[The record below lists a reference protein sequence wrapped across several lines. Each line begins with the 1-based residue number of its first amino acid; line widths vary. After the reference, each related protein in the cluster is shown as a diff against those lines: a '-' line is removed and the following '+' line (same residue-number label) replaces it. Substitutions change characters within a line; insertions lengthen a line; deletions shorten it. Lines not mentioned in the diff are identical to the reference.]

1 MHKRVR
7 HALAATMA
15 AAALAL
21 SCWGGAS
28 SPAAAYAETT
38 NVALNK
44 QVTVSQAPYD
54 TLSARALVD
63 GDHATRWS
71 AEAEPTQWA
80 YVDLGSATKVS
91 QVKLWWES
99 DAEYAV
105 DFNIYVSDST
115 TDWGTPAKAVTGA
128 KGATSEVT
136 LDKPVSGRY
145 VKLEITKVSN
155 YPNVSCGEM
164 EVYGEGSTAPA
175 PEPQN
180 LALKKTTKANVDYNK
195 GESGDRAVDGKKDNG
210 KTDRWMTETD
220 PTAEKP
226 LWVYVDLGKS
236 ETIKYLDIYWEGNG
250 NHAVDFKV
258 YASDS
263 TDAWGEPIV
272 AKVGNDQDR
281 NSITLE
287 KPATG
292 RYVKLEIS
300 KENSGW
306 GASCMEFE
314 VWNEVPPAPDK
325 QPADYLNDITV
336 DPVTADTKTLSYHL
350 PEAPAG
356 YEITYNGTDYE
367 QVIDTDGTIYHPI
380 STVKVKASFKISNT
394 ADAADYAF
402 REIEVEVP
410 GTMTAPA
417 GANPAPKIL
426 PELREW
432 VGGTGVFANAR
443 RVVWADVSLKEMAE
457 QFASDYATV
466 TGKTLTVV
474 EGTGASS
481 GDILFTLTDDT
492 SLGLK
497 DEGYLLAATAQ
508 SITVTAEQ
516 VAGANWG
523 GKTILQGMKQAGNA
537 TFPVGTSRDYP
548 LYRVRGLILDVGRKT
563 FTLDWLKQMTQEM
576 AWYKMND
583 FQVHLNDNLIPLENY
598 TNAGEDAMQAYSGF
612 RLESDIKK
620 GGNNGL
626 NQADLTSTDVWYSK
640 ADFKEFIEQ
649 SKALGVNIVPE
660 IDTPAHSLALTKV
673 RPDLRY
679 GTNGRQND
687 HLDLRG
693 DKFEQSLAFVTSIF
707 NEYVKGG
714 KGAVF
719 AGADVIHVGADEYN
733 VGTNAE
739 SSPLYRKFVNEMFDY
754 AYENGHTPRVWGS
767 LSQYTTG
774 DAIHTGGENGKPRAQ
789 INLWNWGYANMDKMY
804 EMGFDLIDCNDGHF
818 YIVPNA
824 GYYYDY
830 LNDDICYNN
839 ALNNIGSV
847 TIPAG
852 DPQIAG
858 GAFAVWNDMCDMLE
872 NGMSEYDVY
881 DRISNSLGLFA
892 ANGWGKGA
900 LTTAQAKERAGEL
913 ADAPSTNFGYEA
925 KATEDGV
932 FAQWNMDDLTDAS
945 GMGRDL
951 VATDAAIERAD
962 GRSALKLGGGSSY
975 AEVKDGALTT
985 LGLGNDLRV
994 KVKRT
999 SASTDD
1005 QILFESAYG
1014 TIKAVQGDTGCVGIT
1029 RENRDYS
1036 FNYTLPVNEWV
1047 ELEIKNEFELT
1058 HLYVNGELV
1067 DTIGSHDLKSVKAT
1081 CMLPVGRIGSAEH
1094 AFVGYVDDVR
1104 LTTQAAA
1111 GEGFNSTME
1120 LDHAVISAE
1129 AVLADRDVP
1138 GLRALL
1144 DQAYGLFKQVNPDKE
1159 QIAALIRQIDELLRA
1174 TDYEKADYRRV
1185 EAYLQLQPADD
1196 GQFAD
1201 LFTDESLARTQAVA
1215 AMIRPDLPAGMQDT
1229 VDGYERALVAA
1240 LDALELKDG
1249 GELAFIDPATLT
1261 AAASDSQAD
1270 GSDPANVLDGDVGT
1284 IWHSNWNIT
1293 SGEHWLSLAS
1303 KTPMSVNGIVYT
1315 PRQTGTN
1322 GNIQQYRIEVSTDG
1336 TTFKQVADGTLEVKG
1351 TDPITL
1357 SFDQQD
1363 AVRAVRLVWVKGL
1376 NGNAA
1381 AAEIRLLDAAA
1392 APDYERLQAV
1402 IDAAEA
1408 VSRGEE
1414 PARFSDAT
1422 WDAMQQKLAEA
1433 KACVKDQTGD
1443 IESVYALSGELAKS
1457 VVSLRLDE
1465 VPAPDPDP
1473 DPDETTFTVTI
1484 DDRVPGHED
1493 VVLTVKKGDKVPVQ
1507 PDPEL
1512 AGWAFGGWYA
1522 DGRDGGW
1529 QHAWSFDDPVTSDL
1543 RLTAKW
1549 TQAGGGSGG
1558 TGNGGSGGTDNGG
1571 SGVTPDAP
1579 SSAQGPA
1586 GGSTGAL
1593 PHTGDGA
1600 LVSVCAAAAVAA
1612 ASAGVGV
1619 ALRRR
1624 NQG

>member
-1 MHKRVR
+1 M
-7 HALAATMA
+7 
-15 AAALAL
+15 
-21 SCWGGAS
+21 
-28 SPAAAYAETT
+28 
-38 NVALNK
+38 
-44 QVTVSQAPYD
+44 
-54 TLSARALVD
+54 
-63 GDHATRWS
+63 
-71 AEAEPTQWA
+71 
-80 YVDLGSATKVS
+80 S

-99 DAEYAV
+99 NTEYAT

-115 TDWGTPAKAVTGA
+115 TDWGKPAKAVTGA

-145 VKLEITKVSN
+145 VKLEVTKVSS
-155 YPNVSCGEM
+155 YPSVSCGEM
-164 EVYGEGSTAPA
+164 EV
-175 PEPQN
+175 
-180 LALKKTTKANVDYNK
+180 
-195 GESGDRAVDGKKDNG
+195 
-210 KTDRWMTETD
+210 
-220 PTAEKP
+220 
-226 LWVYVDLGKS
+226 
-236 ETIKYLDIYWEGNG
+236 
-250 NHAVDFKV
+250 
-258 YASDS
+258 
-263 TDAWGEPIV
+263 
-272 AKVGNDQDR
+272 
-281 NSITLE
+281 
-287 KPATG
+287 
-292 RYVKLEIS
+292 
-300 KENSGW
+300 
-306 GASCMEFE
+306 
-314 VWNEVPPAPDK
+314 WNEVPPTPDK
-325 QPADYLNDITV
+325 QPEDYLDDITV
-336 DPVTADTKTLSYHL
+336 DPVTASTKTLSYHL

-356 YEITYNGTDYE
+356 YDIKYNGTDYE

-380 STVKVKASFKISNT
+380 STVTVKASFKISNT
-394 ADAADYAF
+394 ADATDYAF

-432 VGGTGVFANAR
+432 VGGTGTFANAR
-443 RVVWADVSLKEMAE
+443 RVLYADASLKEMAE
-457 QFASDYATV
+457 QFASDYAAV
-466 TGKTLTVV
+466 TGKTLTVA
-474 EGTGASS
+474 EGADAGA
-481 GDILFTLTDDT
+481 GDILFALTDDT

-497 DEGYLLAATAQ
+497 DEGYLLSATAQ
-508 SITVTAEQ
+508 SITVTAEE

-523 GKTILQGMKQAGNA
+523 GKTILQGMKQSGNA
-537 TFPVGTSRDYP
+537 TFPAGTSRDYP

-598 TNAGEDAMQAYSGF
+598 TNVEPGTPCRPTRASAWSP
-612 RLESDIKK
+612 
-620 GGNNGL
+620 
-626 NQADLTSTDVWYSK
+626 TSRRAATTGSTRPTSPPPTCGTPRPT
-640 ADFKEFIEQ
+640 FKEFIEQ

-679 GTNGRQND
+679 GTSGRQND

-714 KGAVF
+714 DSAVF
-719 AGADVIHVGADEYN
+719 ADADVIHVGADEYN
-733 VGTNAE
+733 VGSNAE

-774 DAIHTGGENGKPRAQ
+774 DAIHTGGENDQPRAQ

-839 ALNNIGSV
+839 ALNSIGEV

-881 DRISNSLGLFA
+881 DRVSNSMGLFA
-892 ANGWGKGA
+892 ANGWGTGA

-925 KATEDGV
+925 EATEDGV
-932 FAQWNMDDLTDAS
+932 FAQWNMDDLADAS

-951 VATDAAIERAD
+951 VATDAAIEQVD

-999 SASTDD
+999 SAATDD

-1014 TIKAVQGDTGCVGIT
+1014 TIKAVQADTGCVGIT
-1029 RENRDYS
+1029 RENHDYS

-1081 CMLPVGRIGSAEH
+1081 CMLPVGRIGSTEH
-1094 AFVGYVDDVR
+1094 AFEGYVDDVR

-1111 GEGFNSTME
+1111 GEGFDSTME

-1129 AVLADRDVP
+1129 AVLAERDVP

-1144 DQAYGLFKQVNPDKE
+1144 DQAYELFDQVNPDKD
-1159 QIAALIRQIDELLRA
+1159 QIAALTRQIDELLSA

-1201 LFTDESLARTQAVA
+1201 LFTDESLARTQAAA
-1215 AMIRPDLPAGMQDT
+1215 AMIRPDLPTGMQDT
-1229 VDGYERALVAA
+1229 VDGYEHALVEA

-1249 GELAFIDPATLT
+1249 GELAFVDPATLT
-1261 AAASDSQAD
+1261 AAASDFQAD
-1270 GSDPANVLDGDVGT
+1270 GSDPANVLDGDLDT
-1284 IWHSNWNIT
+1284 MWHSNWNIT

-1303 KTPMSVNGIVYT
+1303 ETPMSVNGIVYT

-1336 TTFKQVADGTLEVKG
+1336 TTFKQVADGKLEVKG

-1357 SFDQQD
+1357 SFDRQD
-1363 AVRAVRLVWVKGL
+1363 NVRAVRLVWVKGL

-1381 AAEIRLLDAAA
+1381 ASEIRLLDAAA

-1414 PARFSDAT
+1414 PARFTDAT
-1422 WDAMQQKLAEA
+1422 WDAMHKKLAEA

-1465 VPAPDPDP
+1465 APAPDP

-1493 VVLTVKKGDKVPVQ
+1493 VVLTVKKGDKVPAQ

-1512 AGWAFGGWYA
+1512 AGWVFGGWYT

-1529 QHAWSFDDPVTSDL
+1529 QHAWNFDDPVTSDL

-1549 TQAGGGSGG
+1549 TKADGGSDDTGSDSNGGGSG
-1558 TGNGGSGGTDNGG
+1558 
-1571 SGVTPDAP
+1571 VEPDAP
-1579 SSAQGPA
+1579 GSAH
-1586 GGSTGAL
+1586 GSTGAL
-1593 PHTGDGA
+1593 PHTGDAA
-1600 LVSVCAAAAVAA
+1600 LATVCVAAAVAV
-1612 ASAGVGV
+1612 ASVGAGV

-1624 NQG
+1624 QQR

>member
-15 AAALAL
+15 AAALVL
-21 SCWGGAS
+21 SCWGVG
-28 SPAAAYAETT
+28 SPAAAYAEAT

-44 QVTVSQAPYD
+44 KVTVSQAPYD
-54 TLSARALVD
+54 TLPATALVD

-71 AEAEPTQWA
+71 AETKPTQWA
-80 YVDLGSATKVS
+80 YVDLGATTEVS

-99 DAEYAV
+99 NTEYAT

-115 TDWGTPAKAVTGA
+115 ADWGKPAKAVTGA

-145 VKLEITKVSN
+145 VKLEVTKVSN
-155 YPNVSCGEM
+155 YPSVSCGEM
-164 EVYGEGSTAPA
+164 EVYGEGSTEPA

-195 GESGDRAVDGKKDNG
+195 GESGDRAVDGKKDNT
-210 KTDRWMTETD
+210 KTDRWMTETK
-220 PTAEKP
+220 PTAENP
-226 LWVYVDLGKS
+226 MWVYVDLGTS

-263 TDAWGEPIV
+263 TDTWGEPIV
-272 AKVGNDQDR
+272 AKTGNDEDR

-287 KPATG
+287 TPATG

-300 KENSGW
+300 KESSGW

-314 VWNEVPPAPDK
+314 VWNEVPPTPDK
-325 QPADYLNDITV
+325 QPEDYLDDITV
-336 DPVTADTKTLSYHL
+336 DPVTANAKTLSYHL

-356 YEITYNGTDYE
+356 YEIKYNGTDYE

-380 STVKVKASFKISNT
+380 STVTVKTSFKISNT
-394 ADAADYAF
+394 ADATDYAF
-402 REIEVEVP
+402 REIEVKVP

-432 VGGTGVFANAR
+432 VGGTGTFANAQ
-443 RVVWADVSLKEMAE
+443 RVLYADASLKEMAE
-457 QFASDYATV
+457 QFASDYAAV
-466 TGKTLTVV
+466 TGKTLTVA
-474 EGTGASS
+474 EGSDAGA
-481 GDILFTLTDDT
+481 GDILFALTDDT

-497 DEGYLLAATAQ
+497 DEGYLLSATAK
-508 SITVTAEQ
+508 SITVTAEE

-523 GKTILQGMKQAGNA
+523 GKTILQGMKQSGNA

-679 GTNGRQND
+679 GTSGRQND

-714 KGAVF
+714 DGAVF
-719 AGADVIHVGADEYN
+719 ADADAIHVGADEYN
-733 VGTNAE
+733 VGSNAE

-774 DAIHTGGENGKPRAQ
+774 DAIHTGGENGQPRAQ
-789 INLWNWGYANMDKMY
+789 INLWNWGYANMGKMY

-839 ALNNIGSV
+839 ALNSIGEV

-881 DRISNSLGLFA
+881 DRISNSMGLFA
-892 ANGWGKGA
+892 ANGWGAGE

-925 KATEDGV
+925 EATEDGV
-932 FAQWNMDDLTDAS
+932 FAQWNMDDLADAS

-951 VATDAAIERAD
+951 VATDAAIEQVD

-999 SASTDD
+999 SAATDD

-1014 TIKAVQGDTGCVGIT
+1014 TIKAVQADTGCVGIT
-1029 RENRDYS
+1029 RENHDYS

-1081 CMLPVGRIGSAEH
+1081 CMLPVGRIGSTEH
-1094 AFVGYVDDVR
+1094 AFEGYVDDVR

-1111 GEGFNSTME
+1111 GEGYNSTME
-1120 LDHAVISAE
+1120 LDYAVISAE
-1129 AVLADRDVP
+1129 AVLAERDVP

-1144 DQAYGLFKQVNPDKE
+1144 DQAYELFDQVNPDKD
-1159 QIAALIRQIDELLRA
+1159 QIAALTRQIDELLRA

-1201 LFTDESLARTQAVA
+1201 LFTDESLARTQAAA

-1229 VDGYERALVAA
+1229 VDGYERALVEA
-1240 LDALELKDG
+1240 LDALALKDG
-1249 GELAFIDPATLT
+1249 GELAFVDPATLT
-1261 AAASDSQAD
+1261 ATASDFQAD
-1270 GSDPANVLDGDVGT
+1270 GSDPANVLDGDLDT
-1284 IWHSNWNIT
+1284 MWHSNWNIT

-1303 KTPMSVNGIVYT
+1303 ETPMSVNGIVYT

-1336 TTFKQVADGTLEVKG
+1336 TTFKQVADGKLEVKG

-1357 SFDQQD
+1357 SFDRQD
-1363 AVRAVRLVWVKGL
+1363 NVRAVRLVWVKGL

-1381 AAEIRLLDAAA
+1381 ASEIRLLDAAA
-1392 APDYERLQAV
+1392 APDYERLQVV

-1414 PARFSDAT
+1414 PARFTDAT
-1422 WDAMQQKLAEA
+1422 WDAMHKKLAEA

-1465 VPAPDPDP
+1465 APVPDP
-1473 DPDETTFTVTI
+1473 DPDETTFTVTV

-1493 VVLTVKKGDKVPVQ
+1493 VVLTVKKGDKVPAQ

-1512 AGWAFGGWYA
+1512 AGWVFGGWYT

-1529 QHAWSFDDPVTSDL
+1529 QHAWNFDDPVTSDL

-1549 TQAGGGSGG
+1549 TKADGGSDGTGSDSNGGGSGAE
-1558 TGNGGSGGTDNGG
+1558 
-1571 SGVTPDAP
+1571 PDAP
-1579 SSAQGPA
+1579 GSAQ
-1586 GGSTGAL
+1586 GSTGAL
-1593 PHTGDGA
+1593 PHTGDAA
-1600 LVSVCAAAAVAA
+1600 LATVCVAAAVAV
-1612 ASAGVGV
+1612 ASVGAGV

-1624 NQG
+1624 Q

>member
-15 AAALAL
+15 AVALAL

-44 QVTVSQAPYD
+44 QVTASQAPHD
-54 TLSARALVD
+54 TLPARALVD

-71 AEAEPTQWA
+71 AEAKPTQWA

-99 DAEYAV
+99 NAEYAV

-128 KGATSEVT
+128 KGATSEVA

-263 TDAWGEPIV
+263 ADAWGEPIV

-287 KPATG
+287 KPVTG

-367 QVIDTDGTIYHPI
+367 QVIDVDGTIYHPI

-432 VGGTGVFANAR
+432 AGGTGVFANAR
-443 RVVWADVSLKEMAE
+443 RVVWADASLKEMAE

-537 TFPVGTSRDYP
+537 TFPVGISRDYP

-719 AGADVIHVGADEYN
+719 ADADVIHVGADEYN

-913 ADAPSTNFGYEA
+913 ADAPATNFGYEA

-951 VATDAAIERAD
+951 VATDAAIEQVD

-975 AEVKDGALTT
+975 AEVKDGALAT

-1120 LDHAVISAE
+1120 LDHAVVSAE

-1159 QIAALIRQIDELLRA
+1159 QIAALTRQIDELLRA

-1261 AAASDSQAD
+1261 AAASDFQAD

-1315 PRQTGTN
+1315 PRQSGAN

-1465 VPAPDPDP
+1465 APAPDP

-1493 VVLTVKKGDKVPVQ
+1493 VVLTIKKGDKVPVQ

-1512 AGWAFGGWYA
+1512 AGWVFGGWYA

-1529 QHAWSFDDPVTSDL
+1529 QHVWNFDDPVTSDL

-1558 TGNGGSGGTDNGG
+1558 TGNGGSGGTNNGE

-1579 SSAQGPA
+1579 NSTQGSA

-1593 PHTGDGA
+1593 PHTGDSA
-1600 LVSVCAAAAVAA
+1600 LASVCAAAAVAA
-1612 ASAGVGV
+1612 ASVGVGV

-1624 NQG
+1624 NQS